1 MKKFLILL
9 FVLVLALTIA
19 TPVFAQG
26 TEPPA
31 TPPNINDIFGIFAA
45 LIGFPAFLAACINI
59 GKTWFGLKDSLAPQ
73 LVLWATLVAFV
84 GCGIALFMGKLDVVQ
99 VIDIQLGY
107 VGAFLLTFSA
117 FVTEL
122 GLAKFWHFVLRG
134 TPLIGKSYTWD
145 AKNLK

>member
-1 MKKFLILL
+1 MKTILKILL
-9 FVLVLALTIA
+9 IVIVA
-19 TPVFAQG
+19 FAFTVPAMAMG
-26 TEPPA
+26 ESPP
-31 TPPNINDIFGIFAA
+31 PPNINDIFGIFAA